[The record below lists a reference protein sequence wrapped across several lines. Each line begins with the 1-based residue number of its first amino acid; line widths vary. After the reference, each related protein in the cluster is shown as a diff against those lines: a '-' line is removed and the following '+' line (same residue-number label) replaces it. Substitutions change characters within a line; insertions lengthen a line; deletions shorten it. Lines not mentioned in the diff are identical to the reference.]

1 VGAEPRALEP
11 QRVEAVHPANLVFRD
26 GAARNG
32 PVGCGVYVPASA
44 WNSQW
49 WSFPVQTD
57 SGAVM
62 PPWEM
67 PAPMKSTLDFY
78 DTFLPLRVSNSLT
91 RTVTP
96 FVPML
101 GKRVL
106 W

>member
-1 VGAEPRALEP
+1 MPH
-11 QRVEAVHPANLVFRD
+11 AVTLL
-26 GAARNG
+26 
-32 PVGCGVYVPASA
+32 VPALM
-44 WNSQW
+44 
-49 WSFPVQTD
+49 FPPPLCREQTE
-57 SGAVM
+57 SPAVM

-67 PAPMKSTLDFY
+67 PPPMGSTLDFY